1 MQVSAFRAGL
11 TIAVMCPALAWSQ
24 CNVPDSADYQVDFT
38 ATWSAETL
46 PHQFP
51 ANAHFSGLVGGSHN
65 AQVSFWEEGELA
77 STGIEEMAETG
88 SKTTLIMEIND
99 AIGSDT
105 ALDVV
110 SGGVIAAS
118 PGFASTDFTLDQA
131 HSLATVVS
139 MIAPSPDWFVG
150 VNGLNLFSGGNWLAD
165 VTVDLFGY
173 DAGTD
178 SGVTYTSANSD
189 TQPPQAISALTGE
202 MFMQQGELVR
212 FGTFRFLR
220 LTESCLDSDG
230 DGDPDVSD
238 PDDDGDGMPDV
249 YEMENGLDPLN
260 KLDAFADADGDGHRN
275 RKEFRAGT
283 DPNDPDSPSPDLSW
297 LHFLL
302 VEGNFAPVADAGA
315 DQNVTAGTVVILDGS
330 GSSDADGDSLSYSW
344 TFVSTPSGSSAL
356 FDNADVI
363 NPKFTADLAGSYVIG
378 LVVSDGTVESSRDTV
393 RIQVTQPKV
402 TLYKKSSSLLNP
414 TFDAV
419 SLPYSSS
426 SSTVANVTG
435 IPTPTTYTLDT
446 FRLTAEGQTFTII
459 NVLATEVTG
468 QLIPFFDSLS
478 NGFLLADGEELN
490 FELVSPLTGGVQV
503 QLQFRFEILESG
515 ETFLATYMFTSN

>member
-1 MQVSAFRAGL
+1 
-11 TIAVMCPALAWSQ
+11 
-24 CNVPDSADYQVDFT
+24 
-38 ATWSAETL
+38 
-46 PHQFP
+46 
-51 ANAHFSGLVGGSHN
+51 
-65 AQVSFWEEGELA
+65 
-77 STGIEEMAETG
+77 
-88 SKTTLIMEIND
+88 
-99 AIGSDT
+99 
-105 ALDVV
+105 
-110 SGGVIAAS
+110 
-118 PGFASTDFTLDQA
+118 
-131 HSLATVVS
+131 
-139 MIAPSPDWFVG
+139 
-150 VNGLNLFSGGNWLAD
+150 
-165 VTVDLFGY
+165 
-173 DAGTD
+173 
-178 SGVTYTSANSD
+178 
-189 TQPPQAISALTGE
+189 
-202 MFMQQGELVR
+202 
-212 FGTFRFLR
+212 
-220 LTESCLDSDG
+220 
-230 DGDPDVSD
+230 
-238 PDDDGDGMPDV
+238 
-249 YEMENGLDPLN
+249 
-260 KLDAFADADGDGHRN
+260 
-275 RKEFRAGT
+275 
-283 DPNDPDSPSPDLSW
+283 
-297 LHFLL
+297 